1 MILDTRLAYAEPNLR
16 STVPEGNTR
25 DIYGWPSGEAGH
37 VSPDGNTRDI
47 YGWPYEEGESDFS
60 VQEAEETLDP
70 LDLFEWQ
77 MEGFDSAHYY
87 QQPAV
92 QQTQLQAA
100 HNHSQGAGVVVAVL
114 DTGVS
119 LSHPLLAPQLTAVR
133 YDFVDNDLV
142 PEDAFTGQD
151 HNGDGY
157 VDSVAGHGTHIAG
170 IIHNVAP
177 QAQIMPLRVLNSD
190 GQGYTFVL
198 AEAMLFA
205 AEHGANVI
213 NLSLGTAEPSVLLL
227 DVIDQLTAQ
236 GVVVVAAAGNLNAD
250 TPQFPAAIDCVLAVT
265 AVGYGPLKAD
275 FANYGHWVDIAAPGQ
290 VIYSTYPMDQFA
302 WWSGT
307 SMATPFVAGQAAL
320 LLSADPTL
328 SLADV
333 GRYIGGTAVS
343 IDHAN
348 AGYEGQ
354 LGYGRIHFDNS
365 LQALSSG
372 SLPPAGPLDNC
383 Q

>member
-1 MILDTRLAYAEPNLR
+1 
-16 STVPEGNTR
+16 
-25 DIYGWPSGEAGH
+25 
-37 VSPDGNTRDI
+37 
-47 YGWPYEEGESDFS
+47 
-60 VQEAEETLDP
+60 
-70 LDLFEWQ
+70 
-77 MEGFDSAHYY
+77 
-87 QQPAV
+87 
-92 QQTQLQAA
+92 
-100 HNHSQGAGVVVAVL
+100 L
-114 DTGVS
+114 DTGVN

-133 YDFVDNDLV
+133 YDFIDNDLV

-157 VDSVAGHGTHIAG
+157 ADSVAGHGTHIAG

-205 AEHGANVI
+205 AEHGAKVI
-213 NLSLGTAEPSVLLL
+213 NLSLGTAEPSILLL
-227 DVIDQLTAQ
+227 EVIDQLTAQ
-236 GVVVVAAAGNLNAD
+236 GIVVVAAAGNLNAD
-250 TPQFPAAIDCVLAVT
+250 APQFPAAADCVLAVT

-275 FANYGHWVDIAAPGQ
+275 FANYGDWVDIAAPGKT
-290 VIYSTYPMDQFA
+290 IYSTFPEGQFA

-343 IDHAN
+343 IDEPN
-348 AGYEGQ
+348 PDYSNQ
-354 LGYGRIHFDNS
+354 LGHGRIHFGNS
-365 LQALSSG
+365 LQALTSG
-372 SLPPAGPLDNC
+372 NLPAGPGPLAGC